1 MDNKIEELG
10 REIYK
15 DLKGDYDGVERVDM
29 ENENVFRV
37 YADDDTLWKIFE
49 DMINDFKSIEFDAG
63 VSELHFLK
71 VVI

>member
-1 MDNKIEELG
+1 MDNGMEELG

-15 DLKGDYDGVERVDM
+15 DLKGDYDGIERVDM
-29 ENENVFRV
+29 ENEKVFRV

-49 DMINDFKSIEFDAG
+49 EMINEFQSIEFDAG
-63 VSELHFLK
+63 VGESHFLK